1 MFELGIVA
9 WLLAIVPLN
18 VLLLGLA
25 TGLAHSVFCL
35 FLSLIFLEALLF
47 RYGRVPFTSAFDS
60 GNTNLGIALFLWFS
74 LFLVY
79 VYGTTA
85 IEVRLLARPPL
96 FVCSLVLLYVGWRL
110 LIHARERYTEPGRA
124 LEFSDGAAP
133 AVLTLDLQGK

>member
-1 MFELGIVA
+1 MVTGDCSIEF
-9 WLLAIVPLN
+9 
-18 VLLLGLA
+18 LLLGLA

-85 IEVRLLARPPL
+85 IESACSRVRR
-96 FVCSLVLLYVGWRL
+96 
-110 LIHARERYTEPGRA
+110 
-124 LEFSDGAAP
+124 FSFAHSCCYMSAGDC
-133 AVLTLDLQGK
+133 